1 MKASLE
7 AESGWRR
14 AVVTGGEGPSGDFR
28 EPGIS
33 VAPLPWVP
41 ASAGKTVWS
50 GFQIRSGK
58 TVREWVPASA
68 GTTVWRGFRI
78 KSGDRGM
85 GARTGYFEG
94 KGLLSLWGWLAI
106 RPPGQGMSTVRAT
119 LPAARSSNA
128 SLTSSRGLC
137 RVTNSSSFSLPP
149 R

>member
-28 EPGIS
+28 EPGIR
-33 VAPLPWVP
+33 VAPHP
-41 ASAGKTVWS
+41 
-50 GFQIRSGK
+50 
-58 TVREWVPASA
+58 WVPASA

-94 KGLLSLWGWLAI
+94 KGLPSLWGWLAI